1 LRGVSSQ
8 TIVGRDVE
16 LRRLDDAL
24 IAAARGEPQIA
35 ALAGEAGVGKTRL
48 ARELEARGRERGF
61 SVLHG
66 ECVEFGGEEFAY
78 APLVAALRDIPDAWA
93 GVLGGPDDRFSPRH
107 GQGRLCERVL
117 GLLGRLA
124 GDAPLLLVL
133 EDVHWADRSSRDLVA
148 FLARNLRV
156 ERIAVVLT
164 YRTGELPQAHPV
176 RRLLTELIRRPLF
189 TLVELAPLTRAD
201 VARQLEEIAG
211 GPVQAAVATRMY
223 ERSGGNPFFVEELF
237 AAALEHVPATLSDTV
252 MLRVDRLSEPAR
264 RLLAAVA
271 AAGGVAEHDVVTA
284 VTDAEAAGAGVRE
297 AVDAGLLVTDA
308 RAVALGHGL
317 IGEVVYGRLVPA
329 ERREL
334 HRALATAL
342 AAEGAPAA
350 QLAYQ
355 WQHAGAHD
363 AALAASVDAGL
374 DAARVYAFA
383 EAWTHFERA
392 LELWG
397 AASAH
402 PIDRVDLLSRTAQ
415 AARYAGDRERA
426 VTFGRQA
433 LAELG
438 ETAEPVRAAL
448 LYERLGEYASW
459 DDRAALDCYERALA
473 LLPPG
478 PSAERARLLAAQGH
492 ALMGLRRWPEARDR
506 CEAALAIADDAQAAA
521 AGLTLGLVLAF
532 LGDAAAGEARLRDA
546 LRNATELGA
555 AELAA
560 RAYVHLGELLRLGG
574 AHADALAT
582 MLEGE
587 RFAAQHGMRGSFGAF
602 MFVNA
607 AGDLL
612 RLGRWDEAAE
622 RLAAAERL
630 ELGTTA
636 AAMHH
641 ATAAML
647 HALRGERDAA
657 RVHAERAAA
666 LAAEGLPG
674 EFVIPIRCA
683 EATLALAEHAPEHA
697 RRLVDEAL
705 AGEWDPL
712 YAPALYAL
720 GARVEA
726 EMPTPER
733 GRSERLLEA
742 LDRQLAVSA
751 AAPDALAHR
760 ATAYAEC
767 DRSDPERWA
776 AAAALWDALAE
787 PYPAAYAR
795 VHQAEAVLAARGDRT
810 LATTLLTSAL
820 ATATT
825 LGAAPLREAIEA
837 LARRAHLR
845 LGVVEERV
853 ALAADGLLT
862 RREIEVVRL
871 LADGLTN
878 RQIAEQLFISE
889 KTVGTHVAHVFE
901 KLDVH
906 SRVGAAGRAQALGVL
921 TST

>member
-1 LRGVSSQ
+1 LRRVSSQ
-8 TIVGRDVE
+8 IIVGREAE
-16 LRRLDDAL
+16 LHRLDDSL
-24 IAAARGEPQIA
+24 IAAASAAPRIV

-48 ARELEARGRERGF
+48 VGELELRARGRGF
-61 SVLHG
+61 TVLHG
-66 ECVEFGGEEFAY
+66 ECVEFGGEQFAY
-78 APLVAALRDIPDAWA
+78 APLVAALRDVPDAWGEA
-93 GVLGGPDDRFSPRH
+93 LGGGP
-107 GQGRLCERVL
+107 GQVCERVL
-117 GLLGRLA
+117 ELLGRA
-124 GDAPLLLVL
+124 AENAPLLLAL

-148 FLARNLRV
+148 FLARNLRD
-156 ERIAVVLT
+156 ERIAVALT
-164 YRTGELPQAHPV
+164 YRTGELPPHHPM
-176 RRLLTELIRRPLF
+176 RRLLTELVRRPLF
-189 TLVELAPLTRAD
+189 TLVEVAPLSRAD
-201 VARQLEEIAG
+201 VARQLEAIAG
-211 GPVQAAVATRMY
+211 GPVQAAVSTRVY

-237 AAALEHVPATLSDTV
+237 AADLDHVHGTLADTV
-252 MLRVDRLSEPAR
+252 RLRVDRLSEPAQQ
-264 RLLAAVA
+264 LLAAVT
-271 AAGGVAEHDVVTA
+271 AAGGRAEHDVVAA

-297 AVDAGLLVTDA
+297 AVDAGLLVADA
-308 RAVALGHGL
+308 GGVALRHGL
-317 IGEVVYGRLVPA
+317 IGEVVYGALVPA

-334 HRALATAL
+334 HHALATAL
-342 AAEGAPAA
+342 AAHGAPAA

-355 WQHAGAHD
+355 WQQAGAHD

-374 DAARVYAFA
+374 DAERLYAFA

-392 LELWG
+392 LELWD
-397 AASAH
+397 AAATH
-402 PIDRVDLLSRTAQ
+402 PIDRVDLLARTAQ

-433 LAELG
+433 VAELD
-438 ETAEPVRAAL
+438 ETAEPTRAAR

-473 LLPPG
+473 LLPPDPG
-478 PSAERARLLAAQGH
+478 PDRARLLAAQGH

-506 CEAALAIADDAQAAA
+506 CEAALAIADDMQAAA

-532 LGDAAAGEARLRDA
+532 LGEAAAGEARLRDA
-546 LRNATELGA
+546 LRSATELGA

-560 RAYVHLGELLRLGG
+560 RAYVHLGELLRLRG

-587 RFAAQHGMRGSFGAF
+587 RFAAQHGMRGSFGTF

-647 HALRGERDAA
+647 HALRGETDAA
-657 RVHAERAAA
+657 RAHVERAGT

-683 EATLALAEHAPEHA
+683 EATLALAEHAPEQA
-697 RRLVDEAL
+697 CLAAETL
-705 AGEWDPL
+705 AGERDPL

-720 GARVEA
+720 GVRAEVEL
-726 EMPTPER
+726 PTPDP
-733 GRSERLLEA
+733 GRADRLLGE
-742 LDRQLAVSA
+742 LDRLVAASA
-751 AAPDALAHR
+751 AVPDALAHR

-767 DRSDPERWA
+767 DRSDAARWDEA
-776 AAAALWDALAE
+776 AARWEALAE

-795 VHQAEAVLAARGDRT
+795 LRQAEALLAARADRT
-810 LATTLLTSAL
+810 QATTLLTAAL
-820 ATATT
+820 ATATA
-825 LGAAPLREAIEA
+825 LGAVPLREDGEA

-845 LGVVEERV
+845 LGVVDERPAPPEE
-853 ALAADGLLT
+853 ALLT
-862 RREIEVVRL
+862 RREIDVLRL

-878 RQIAEQLFISE
+878 RQIAERLFISE